1 MIKKETVKWEQAKYD
16 NDVAR
21 YLYDRLNIGY
31 HVCILLAQKGIT
43 SQLEAEKFLWPRL
56 MYLDDPSKIEN
67 VDEAARILSGIIDTS
82 ANVAIVCD
90 YDVDG
95 ITSVTLLINVLK
107 NFGVCPDFFVPKRV
121 CEGYGLSKEITNW
134 KYR

>member
-56 MYLDDPSKIEN
+56 MYLDDPSHKK
-67 VDEAARILSGIIDTS
+67 DERLGSVQHDLRHQRSVWRCRWCLGHAEGKPERQRSHLVNYRKRSSIL
-82 ANVAIVCD
+82 
-90 YDVDG
+90 
-95 ITSVTLLINVLK
+95 
-107 NFGVCPDFFVPKRV
+107 
-121 CEGYGLSKEITNW
+121 LSL
-134 KYR
+134 